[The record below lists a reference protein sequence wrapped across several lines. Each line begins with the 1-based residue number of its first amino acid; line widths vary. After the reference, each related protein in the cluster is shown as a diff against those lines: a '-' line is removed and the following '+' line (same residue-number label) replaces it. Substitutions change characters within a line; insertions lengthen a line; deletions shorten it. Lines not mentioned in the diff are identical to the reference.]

1 MKIERFE
8 DVQSWQ
14 AGRELA
20 RLVYDATREPAFAR
34 DFGLRDQIQRAAGS
48 VMHNVAEG
56 FESGTDAEFARYLKI
71 ARRSA
76 SEVQSQ
82 TYLALDLEYVDKG
95 RLDAIYA
102 KANDAK
108 RLINALIGYLNRSRQ
123 AALKGTT

>member
-20 RLVYDATREPAFAR
+20 RLVYDATRDPAFAR
-34 DFGLRDQIQRAAGS
+34 DFGLRDQVQRAAGS

-56 FESGTDAEFARYLKI
+56 FESGSDAEFARYLRI
-71 ARRSA
+71 TRRSA

-82 TYLALDLEYVDKG
+82 CYLALDLTYIDKG
-95 RLDAIYA
+95 SFDQIYA
-102 KANDAK
+102 KADDVK

-123 AALKGTT
+123 SD

>member
-20 RLVYDATREPAFAR
+20 RLVYAASRDVAFAR

-56 FESGTDAEFARYLKI
+56 FESGSDAEFVRYLKI

-82 TYLALDLEYVDKG
+82 CYLALDLAYIDKECF
-95 RLDAIYA
+95 DQIYA
-102 KANDAK
+102 KATDVK

-123 AALKGTT
+123 SA

>member
-1 MKIERFE
+1 MKIERLE

-20 RLVYDATREPAFAR
+20 RLVYGASAGAAVSR
-34 DFGLRDQIQRAAGS
+34 DFGLKDQIQRAAGS

-56 FESGTDAEFARYLKI
+56 FESGSDAEFARYLKI

-82 TYLALDLEYVDKG
+82 GYLALDLGYIDKECFD
-95 RLDAIYA
+95 LIYA
-102 KANDAK
+102 KANDVK

-123 AALKGTT
+123 SA